1 MKKMMM
7 TAAAFACAALT
18 MPALAMADDA
28 MKSHDAMMAGPPAA
42 MMICR
47 TAAAKETP
55 SAMTMGT
62 KTPLTCK
69 SVPAAMVKKGPDLS
83 RALSAEQVDAAWRT
97 FVESMI
103 HVGGDGGG

>member
-1 MKKMMM
+1 MKKMMIS
-7 TAAAFACAALT
+7 AAFACATLA
-18 MPALAMADDA
+18 MPAFAMADDA

-47 TAAAKETP
+47 PATAKETP

-69 SVPAAMVKKGPDLS
+69 SVPAAVVKKGPDLS
-83 RALSAEQVDAAWRT
+83 RALSAEQVNAAWRA

-103 HVGGDGGG
+103 QVGGDGGG